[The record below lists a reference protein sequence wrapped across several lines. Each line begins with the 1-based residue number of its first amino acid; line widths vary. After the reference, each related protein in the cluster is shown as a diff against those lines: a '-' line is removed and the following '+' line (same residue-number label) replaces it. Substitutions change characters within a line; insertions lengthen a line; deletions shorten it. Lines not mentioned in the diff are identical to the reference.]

1 MKLSPSLAK
10 KLLRLMQGESFPH
23 SQLKYTE
30 IERMVEEGV
39 LSLRSSGTRTTVYC
53 RDITMTQRYLVNQ
66 FGIADLG
73 QFIDALGENNLQ
85 RSDVIRVAANSKM
98 KTIRSF
104 KGFLVNCVQ
113 PLDTK
118 LGGVPFQVSP
128 CPGTF
133 TYIYDFENFVPAIDI
148 TIIGVENGEN
158 FRYIERQQGLFSF
171 TRILF
176 VSRYPQSG
184 DLIKWLQTLP
194 NRYVHFGDF
203 DFSGI
208 NIYLS
213 EFKQQ
218 LGSRAEFFV
227 PAGIEKLFRAYGN
240 RDLYQRQLSCAAK
253 RDNLPEPALKLL
265 WDIICTEKKG
275 LEQEVLIAS
284 VET

>member
-1 MKLSPSLAK
+1 MRPSISLAR
-10 KLLRLMQGESFPH
+10 KLLRLTQGESLPK
-23 SQLKYTE
+23 SQLKQPL
-30 IERMVEEGV
+30 ILQMIDDGV
-39 LSLRSSGTRTTVYC
+39 LSVRSTGRRQAVYC
-53 RDITMTQRYLVNQ
+53 REVIGVQRYLANH
-66 FGIADLG
+66 FGIENLS
-73 QFIDALGENNLQ
+73 QFITAITKNDLQ
-85 RSDVIRVAANSKM
+85 RSEAARVAADSKL

-104 KGFLVNCVQ
+104 KGFLVNSLQ
-113 PLDTK
+113 LLDTK
-118 LGGVPFQVSP
+118 LDGVQFQVSP

-171 TRILF
+171 TKILF

-184 DLIKWLQTLP
+184 DLIKWLQTIP

-240 RDLYQRQLSCAAK
+240 RDLYQRQLSYAAK
-253 RDNLPEPALKLL
+253 RDDLPEPALKIL

-275 LEQEVLIAS
+275 LEQEVLIAP